1 MIQRVRSRISFH
13 LDGIRSLFSMRDREK
28 SIRYSEEILFRS
40 LSMLPQLTQIL
51 LIVKLVEIDREE
63 SSQILL
69 KSIGIFMTL
78 PTISLVFF
86 RTILCNISVLSWT
99 GIVAGQRSSVI
110 SHHSDTITAS
120 KTSKKS
126 SISVSLPRYHS

>member
-86 RTILCNISVLSWT
+86 RTIICNISVLSWT